1 MSRIDGEMRPP
12 PESAMANVLITDL
25 FEESAYL
32 VRSLL
37 RGSGHAV
44 SIAITRADAE
54 AKLATGLFDMLVM
67 DYGSVVEDNLAVGRF
82 ANDVLPGLPVV
93 ALVSPEKE
101 SRIKGVQLAGK
112 FQRPIRGR
120 LVKEVVHNALAS
132 LFRQSTRR
140 AVQRV
145 HVDLPIEIN
154 VAGVNFKTRTID
166 LSARGVAI
174 DATDVKFKPDELE
187 AIENVVG
194 SGTARASLT
203 LDEGKIVQLSA
214 KLAFVERHRSLSG
227 RTIGLRFEDLDEES
241 EVALSGLY
249 ARAA

>member
-1 MSRIDGEMRPP
+1 
-12 PESAMANVLITDL
+12 MANVLITDL

-67 DYGSVVEDNLAVGRF
+67 DYGSIVEDNIAVGKF
-82 ANDVLPGLPVV
+82 ANEMLPGLPVV
-93 ALVSPEKE
+93 ALVSPDKE
-101 SRIKGVQLAGK
+101 SRLKGVQLSGK
-112 FQRPIRGR
+112 FARPIRGR
-120 LVKEVVHNALAS
+120 LVKEVVHNALATMLRS
-132 LFRQSTRR
+132 TTRR
-140 AVQRV
+140 AVPRV

-154 VAGVNFKTRTID
+154 LAGVNFKTRTID

-174 DATDVKFKPDELE
+174 DATDVKFKPEELE

-194 SGTARASLT
+194 NGTARASLT
-203 LDEGKIVQLSA
+203 LGEGKVIQLAA

-227 RTIGLRFEDLDEES
+227 RTIGLSFDGLDEES
-241 EVALSGLY
+241 ETAISSLY
-249 ARAA
+249 AKAA